1 MRECL
6 EHLIVGEREA
16 TSADHVKC
24 SCCCSFPQSNDLTA
38 NQEHS
43 KAINYS
49 DGTCSDSRNNKSTG
63 ISCLV
68 FTESKKAPVMETFC
82 NCKTTCKAIAE
93 DNKLQWRKHVLSFGC
108 LIKAR

>member
-6 EHLIVGEREA
+6 EHLIVGEREG
-16 TSADHVKC
+16 TSADHVK
-24 SCCCSFPQSNDLTA
+24 CSFPQSNDLTA

-49 DGTCSDSRNNKSTG
+49 DGTFSDSRNNKSTG

-68 FTESKKAPVMETFC
+68 VTERKKASVMETFC
-82 NCKTTCKAIAE
+82 DCKTTRIAIVD